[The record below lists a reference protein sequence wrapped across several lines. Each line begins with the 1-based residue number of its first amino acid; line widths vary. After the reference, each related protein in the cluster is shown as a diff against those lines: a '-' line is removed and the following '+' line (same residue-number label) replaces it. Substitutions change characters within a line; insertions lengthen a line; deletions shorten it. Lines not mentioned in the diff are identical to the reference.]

1 MITNGW
7 SYVLFFIGTTAKIHW
22 MTAVSSAY
30 IAFLWLP
37 ISPEKLVTFAIALG
51 LLKLLFPKD
60 QKTLAILHQFYE
72 KAKMALKKRPAKEQA
87 DQQANSLHGFV
98 FLHSFKKKQLHAQ
111 PGLFF
116 CAVDKLSDGK
126 NFSVHSI
133 FLLDRTVTVRSII
146 KETQDPDNHS

>member
-1 MITNGW
+1 MKEKLKKIIGFIANPRLLVCIALAWVITNGW

-72 KAKMALKKRPAKEQA
+72 KAKMALKSVLQKNRPTSRPIHRICASVLFFFARIRFSPQFQEKTA
-87 DQQANSLHGFV
+87 PRSARAV
-98 FLHSFKKKQLHAQ
+98 FLCS
-111 PGLFF
+111 G
-116 CAVDKLSDGK
+116 
-126 NFSVHSI
+126 
-133 FLLDRTVTVRSII
+133 
-146 KETQDPDNHS
+146 

>member
-1 MITNGW
+1 MKEKLKKIIGFIANPRLLVCIALAWVITNGW
-7 SYVLFFIGTTAKIHW
+7 SYFLFFIGTTAKIHW

-87 DQQANSLHGFV
+87 DQQANS
-98 FLHSFKKKQLHAQ
+98 
-111 PGLFF
+111 
-116 CAVDKLSDGK
+116 
-126 NFSVHSI
+126 
-133 FLLDRTVTVRSII
+133 
-146 KETQDPDNHS
+146 